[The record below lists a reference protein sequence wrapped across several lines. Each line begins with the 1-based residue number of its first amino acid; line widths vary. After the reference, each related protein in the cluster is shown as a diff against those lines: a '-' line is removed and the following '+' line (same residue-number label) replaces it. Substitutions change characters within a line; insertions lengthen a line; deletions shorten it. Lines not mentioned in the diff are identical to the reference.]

1 MGLNILCF
9 IACALVLSGFSVFF
23 ALGGVAD
30 RNEILHRAK
39 QPEGKKLL
47 IIIGAA
53 ELGIGIYGAWLFGIG
68 YDWVAFFA
76 LASYLL
82 AITPE
87 DIRQHTI
94 ADAATLTFGVLFLL
108 LRLSR
113 FQTVELI
120 DALLG
125 AAVGVVLLG
134 LPYLIRRSSIGLGDV
149 KILAV
154 CGLMLGPIGVI
165 TFLMRAFLAIFVY
178 SLVQL
183 IRKKVTLHSET
194 PFAPFLLL
202 AALI

>member
-1 MGLNILCF
+1 MKSLCF
-9 IACALVLSGFSVFF
+9 IACALVLSGLSAFF
-23 ALGGVAD
+23 ALGGVAEKQ
-30 RNEILHRAK
+30 EILHRAK

-47 IIIGAA
+47 VVIGAA
-53 ELGIGIYGAWLFGIG
+53 ELCIGLYGAWLFGIG
-68 YDWVAFFA
+68 YDWMAFFA

-87 DIRQHTI
+87 DIRQHTV
-94 ADAATLTFGVLFLL
+94 ADAAALCFGVLFLL
-108 LRLSR
+108 LRISR
-113 FQTVELI
+113 FQPVELI

-125 AAVGVVLLG
+125 AAVGAVLLG

-149 KILAV
+149 KVLTA
-154 CGLMLGPIGVI
+154 CGLILGPIGVV
-165 TFLMRAFLAIFVY
+165 TFLMRAFIAIFVY
-178 SLVQL
+178 SLIQL